1 MSKELLLVVDAVANE
16 KGVPESVIIEALE
29 AALATAAKKR
39 YHEQDVLT
47 RVSINPKDG
56 SYETFRRWEVVA
68 DDVVMES
75 PDRQT
80 RLMDAVDEVEGV
92 EVGDYIEEQ
101 IENPEFGRIA
111 AQAAKQVIVQRV
123 REAER
128 NQVVEGWKDRVGELV
143 TGIVKRVER
152 GNVYVDLGGNAEAF
166 IPKDKAIPRDVVRAG
181 DRVRGYLFDV
191 RSEPRGPQLF
201 ISRAAP
207 EFMMELFKLEVPE
220 VGQGLVEIKACARDP
235 GDRAKIA
242 VIAYDTRT
250 DPIGACIG
258 MRGSRVQAV
267 SNELNGERVDIVLWS
282 DNPAQFVINAMAPAE
297 VQSIIVD
304 EEKHSMD
311 LAVAEERLAQA
322 IGKGGQNV
330 RLASRLT
337 GWQLNVMTADQVLAK
352 SEAEQTAARQLFM
365 DKLEV
370 DEEIASILVTEGCR
384 GDGGLLKD
392 AEESGYVPGGEL
404 LAVEGFDE
412 DIVEELRSRARDAL
426 LNEAL
431 AAEEEL
437 DEHQPAEDLLAL
449 DGMDSDTAYALA
461 AHGVRTVDDLGEL
474 GADEVVEF
482 GIDGLDEARAAA
494 LILAARAEEIARLER
509 EA

>member
-16 KGVPESVIIEALE
+16 KGVPREVIFDAIE
-29 AALATAAKKR
+29 AALASAAKKR
-39 YHEQDVLT
+39 YHDEDVLV
-47 RVSINPKDG
+47 RVAIDHKDG
-56 SYETFRRWEVVA
+56 SYETFRRMEVVA

-75 PDRQT
+75 PDRQL
-80 RLMDAVDEVEGV
+80 RLMDAIDEVDGV
-92 EVGDYIEEQ
+92 EVGDYIDEQ
-101 IENPEFGRIA
+101 IENPDFGRIS

-128 NQVVEGWKDRVGELV
+128 QQVVDAWKDRVGELV
-143 TGIVKRVER
+143 TGVVKRVER
-152 GNVYVDLGGNAEAF
+152 GNIYVDLGGNAEA
-166 IPKDKAIPRDVVRAG
+166 IITKDRGIPRDVLRAG
-181 DRVRGYLFDV
+181 DRVRGYLYDV
-191 RSEPRGPQLF
+191 RVEPRGPQLF
-201 ISRAAP
+201 ISRGAP

-220 VGQGLVEIKACARDP
+220 VGQGLVSIRACARDP

-242 VIAYDTRT
+242 VLAHDNRT

-267 SNELNGERVDIVLWS
+267 SNELNGERVDIILWS

-337 GWQLNVMTADQVLAK
+337 GWQLNVMTQDQVTAK
-352 SEAEQTAARQLFM
+352 SDAEQTVARQLFQE
-365 DKLEV
+365 KLEV
-370 DEEIASILVTEGCR
+370 DEEIAGILVTEGFNSV
-384 GDGGLLKD
+384 
-392 AEESGYVPGGEL
+392 EEIAYVPVGEL
-404 LAVEGFDE
+404 LAIEGFDE

-431 AAEEEL
+431 AAEEQL
-437 DEHQPAEDLLAL
+437 DEHKPADDLLSL
-449 DGMDSDTAYALA
+449 EGMDDELA
-461 AHGVRTVDDLGEL
+461 FTLASRGVATRDDLADLATDEL
-474 GADEVVEF
+474 TDIEGVDEERAKAL
-482 GIDGLDEARAAA
+482 IMEARKHWF
-494 LILAARAEEIARLER
+494 E
-509 EA
+509 

>member
-16 KGVPESVIIEALE
+16 KGVPREVIFEAIE
-29 AALATAAKKR
+29 AALASAAKKR
-39 YHEQDVLT
+39 YHDEDVLV
-47 RVSINPKDG
+47 RVSIDQKDG
-56 SYETFRRWEVVA
+56 NYETFRRMEVVA

-75 PDRQT
+75 PDRQI

-128 NQVVEGWKDRVGELV
+128 AQVVDAWKDRVGELV

-152 GNVYVDLGGNAEAF
+152 GNIYVDLGGNSEAI
-166 IPKDKAIPRDVVRAG
+166 IPKDKGIPRDVLRAG

-191 RSEPRGPQLF
+191 RTEPRGPQLF

-220 VGQGLVEIKACARDP
+220 VGQGLVSIKACARDP

-242 VIAYDTRT
+242 VLAHDNRT

-311 LAVAEERLAQA
+311 LAVAEDRLAQA

-330 RLASRLT
+330 RLASRLS
-337 GWQLNVMTADQVLAK
+337 GWQLNVMTQDQVTAK
-352 SEAEQTAARQLFM
+352 SEAEQNAARQLFQ

-370 DEEIASILVTEGCR
+370 DEEIAGILVSEGFSTV
-384 GDGGLLKD
+384 
-392 AEESGYVPGGEL
+392 EEIAYVPVGEL

-412 DIVEELRSRARDAL
+412 DIVEELRARARDAL

-431 AAEEEL
+431 AAEEEI
-437 DEHQPAEDLLAL
+437 DEHQPAADLLSL
-449 DGMDSDTAYALA
+449 EGMDEGLAFTLA
-461 AHGVRTVDDLGEL
+461 ARGVVTRDDLADLASDEL
-474 GADEVVEF
+474 TDIEGVDEE
-482 GIDGLDEARAAA
+482 RAAA
-494 LILAARAEEIARLER
+494 LIMEARKHWFE
-509 EA
+509 

>member
-16 KGVPESVIIEALE
+16 KGVPRDVIFEAIE
-29 AALATAAKKR
+29 AALASAAKKR
-39 YHEQDVLT
+39 YQDEDVLV
-47 RVSINPKDG
+47 RVAIDRKDG
-56 SYETFRRWEVVA
+56 SYETFRRMEVVA

-75 PDRQT
+75 PDRQI
-80 RLMDAVDEVEGV
+80 RLMDAIDEVEGV

-101 IENPEFGRIA
+101 IENPDFGRIA
-111 AQAAKQVIVQRV
+111 AQAAKQVIVQKV

-128 NQVVEGWKDRVGELV
+128 QQVIDAWKDRVGELV

-152 GNVYVDLGGNAEAF
+152 GNIYVDLGGNAEAI
-166 IPKDKAIPRDVVRAG
+166 IPKDKGIPRDVLRTG
-181 DRVRGYLFDV
+181 DRVRGFLFDV

-220 VGQGLVEIKACARDP
+220 VGQGLVSIKACARDP

-242 VIAYDTRT
+242 VVAHDNRT

-258 MRGSRVQAV
+258 TRGSRVQAV
-267 SNELNGERVDIVLWS
+267 SNELNGERVDIVLFS

-297 VQSIIVD
+297 VQSIVVD
-304 EEKHSMD
+304 EDKHSMD

-330 RLASRLT
+330 RLASRMT
-337 GWQLNVMTADQVLAK
+337 GWQLNVMTQDQVTAK
-352 SEAEQTAARQLFM
+352 SEAEQNAARQLFQ

-370 DEEIASILVTEGCR
+370 DEEIAGILVSEGFSTV
-384 GDGGLLKD
+384 
-392 AEESGYVPGGEL
+392 EEIAYVPVGEL

-412 DIVEELRSRARDAL
+412 DIVEELRARARDAL
-426 LNEAL
+426 LNDAL
-431 AAEEEL
+431 AAEEQLE
-437 DEHQPAEDLLAL
+437 EHQPAADLLEL
-449 DGMDSDTAYALA
+449 EGMDEATAYALA
-461 AHGVRTVDDLGEL
+461 ALGVVTRDDLADMATDEL
-474 GADEVVEF
+474 TEVEGV
-482 GIDGLDEARAAA
+482 DAARAAA
-494 LILAARAEEIARLER
+494 LIMEARKHWFE
-509 EA
+509 

>member
-1 MSKELLLVVDAVANE
+1 MSKELLLVVDAVAAE
-16 KGVPESVIIEALE
+16 KGVPESVIFEALE
-29 AALATAAKKR
+29 AALASAARKR
-39 YHEQDVLT
+39 YPDQDVLV
-47 RVSINPKDG
+47 RVQIDPKDG
-56 SYETFRRWEVVA
+56 SYQTFRRWEVIA
-68 DDVVMES
+68 DDAVMES
-75 PDRQT
+75 PDRQI
-80 RLMDAVDEVEGV
+80 RLMDALEEAEGV

-128 NQVVEGWKDRVGELV
+128 QQVVDAWKHRVGELV
-143 TGIVKRVER
+143 TGVVKRVER
-152 GNVYVDLGGNAEAF
+152 GNVYVDLGGNAEAI
-166 IPKDKAIPRDVVRAG
+166 IPKDKAIPRDVMRAG
-181 DRVRGYLFDV
+181 DRVRGYLYDV

-201 ISRAAP
+201 ISRTAP
-207 EFMMELFKLEVPE
+207 EFMIELFKLEVPE
-220 VGQGLVEIKACARDP
+220 VGQGLVSIMACARDP

-242 VIAYDTRT
+242 VMAHDNRT

-282 DNPAQFVINAMAPAE
+282 DNPAQLVINAMAPAE

-304 EEKHSMD
+304 EDKHSMD
-311 LAVAEERLAQA
+311 IAVSEDNLAKA
-322 IGKGGQNV
+322 IGRGGQNV

-337 GWQLNVMTADQVLAK
+337 GWQLNVMTTEQVQAK
-352 SEAEQTAARQLFM
+352 SEAEQAAARQLFM

-370 DEEIASILVTEGCR
+370 DEEIAGILVGEGFSTI
-384 GDGGLLKD
+384 
-392 AEESGYVPGGEL
+392 EEIAYVPVAEL

-431 AAEEEL
+431 AAEESLE
-437 DEHQPAEDLLAL
+437 EHQPAEDLLSL
-449 DGMDSDTAYALA
+449 PGMDESTAYALA
-461 AHGVRTVDDLGEL
+461 ERGIRTREDLAEAATDEIADLEGMGEQRAATL
-474 GADEVVEF
+474 
-482 GIDGLDEARAAA
+482 IMEARKHWF
-494 LILAARAEEIARLER
+494 E
-509 EA
+509 

>member
-16 KGVPESVIIEALE
+16 KGVPREVIFDAIE
-29 AALATAAKKR
+29 AALASAAKKR
-39 YHEQDVLT
+39 YQEQDVIV
-47 RVSINPKDG
+47 RVAIDPKDG
-56 SYETFRRWEVVA
+56 TYETFRRWEVVA

-75 PDRQT
+75 PDRQI
-80 RLMDAVDEVEGV
+80 RMMDAVDEAEGV
-92 EVGDYIEEQ
+92 ELGDFIEEH
-101 IENPEFGRIA
+101 IDNPDFGRIA

-128 NQVVEGWKDRVGELV
+128 EQVIEAWKDRVGELV

-152 GNVYVDLGGNAEAF
+152 GNIYVDLGGNAEAI
-166 IPKDKAIPRDVVRAG
+166 IPKDKGIPRDVLRAG

-191 RSEPRGPQLF
+191 RPEPRGPQLF

-220 VGQGLVEIKACARDP
+220 VGQGLVSIKGCARDP

-242 VIAYDTRT
+242 VLAHDNRT

-297 VQSIIVD
+297 VQSIVVD
-304 EEKHSMD
+304 EDKHSMD
-311 LAVAEERLAQA
+311 LAVAEDRLAQA

-330 RLASRLT
+330 RLASRLS
-337 GWQLNVMTADQVLAK
+337 GWQLNVMTQDQVTAK
-352 SEAEQTAARQLFM
+352 SEGEQTAARQLFQE
-365 DKLEV
+365 KLEV
-370 DEEIASILVTEGCR
+370 DEEIANILVSEGFSSV
-384 GDGGLLKD
+384 
-392 AEESGYVPGGEL
+392 EEIAYVPVGEL
-404 LAVEGFDE
+404 LSVEGFDE
-412 DIVEELRSRARDAL
+412 DIVEELRARARDAL

-431 AAEEEL
+431 AVEEEL
-437 DEHQPAEDLLAL
+437 DEHQPAADLLSL
-449 DGMDSDTAYALA
+449 EGMDEATAYTLA
-461 AHGVRTVDDLGEL
+461 ARGVVTRDDLADLAVDEL
-474 GADEVVEF
+474 IDLEDVDEE
-482 GIDGLDEARAAA
+482 RAAA
-494 LILAARAEEIARLER
+494 LIMEARKHWFE
-509 EA
+509 

>member
-1 MSKELLLVVDAVANE
+1 MSKELLLVMEAVANE
-16 KGVPESVIIEALE
+16 KGVPRAVIIEAME
-29 AALATAAKKR
+29 AALASAAKKR
-39 YHEQDVLT
+39 YHDEDVAV

-75 PDRQT
+75 PERMI
-80 RLMDAVDEVEGV
+80 RLMDAIEAKPDAQ
-92 EVGDYIEEQ
+92 VGDFIEEQ

-128 NQVVEGWKDRVGELV
+128 AQVIDAWKDRVGELV
-143 TGIVKRVER
+143 NGIVKRVER
-152 GNVYVDLGGNAEAF
+152 GNVYVDLGGNAEAL
-166 IPKDKAIPRDVVRAG
+166 IPKDKAIPRDVLRPG
-181 DRVRGYLFDV
+181 DRVRGYLLDV
-191 RSEPRGPQLF
+191 RAESRGPQLF
-201 ISRAAP
+201 ISRTAP

-242 VIAYDTRT
+242 VIAHDHRT

-267 SNELNGERVDIVLWS
+267 SNELNGERVDIILWS
-282 DNPAQFVINAMAPAE
+282 ENPAQFVINAMAPAE

-304 EEKHSMD
+304 EDKHSMD
-311 LAVAEERLAQA
+311 IAVAEDKLAQA

-337 GWQLNVMTADQVLAK
+337 GWQLNVMTQDQVAAK
-352 SEAEQTAARQLFM
+352 SEAEQAGARQLFM

-370 DEEIASILVTEGCR
+370 DEEIAGILVSEGF
-384 GDGGLLKD
+384 GSI
-392 AEESGYVPGGEL
+392 EEIAYVPAAEL
-404 LAVEGFDE
+404 LAIEGFDE
-412 DIVEELRSRARDAL
+412 DIVEELRARARDAL
-426 LNEAL
+426 LTEAL
-431 AAEEEL
+431 AVEEEIE
-437 DEHQPAEDLLAL
+437 EHQPADDLRSLE
-449 DGMDSDTAYALA
+449 GMDEATAFALA
-461 AHGVRTVDDLGEL
+461 GRGIVTRDDLAEM
-474 GADEVVEF
+474 AVDEITD
-482 GIDGLDEARAAA
+482 IDGVDAERAAK
-494 LILAARAEEIARLER
+494 LIMAARAHWFE
-509 EA
+509 